1 MCHWQRLELVIPSN
15 PSASSQS
22 QLVMARFA
30 TAEYDNSEYS
40 TSTFDLDHD
49 MEFSDSPNPRPNYYI
64 AALIGRA

>member
-1 MCHWQRLELVIPSN
+1 
-15 PSASSQS
+15 
-22 QLVMARFA
+22 MARFA
-30 TAEYDNSEYS
+30 TAEYDNSEYP